1 MDSCDD
7 EKQIEAT
14 TTAEI
19 IPVLGKP
26 NSPSAERIS
35 SVFTIAAAAAGL
47 ISDGYQSYLMAMA
60 NVVFERLYPN
70 DYTSTVATRV
80 SNSLLVGVCIS
91 SAVLCQCIPFV

>member
-47 ISDGYQSYLMAMA
+47 ISDGCESRRTTSSQCCVETDNS
-60 NVVFERLYPN
+60 PN
-70 DYTSTVATRV
+70 
-80 SNSLLVGVCIS
+80 N
-91 SAVLCQCIPFV
+91 